1 MTPPA
6 PGAGW
11 FLAFEGV
18 EGSGKSTQV
27 TRLGAAFRDLGL
39 DVVVAREPGST
50 PLGEQLREIA
60 LAQSAVISPAS
71 ELFLMLAA
79 RAAFVTQVLRPG
91 LDRGAIVI
99 ADRFELSTLAYQ
111 GYGRGL
117 DLREIRRANHIA
129 TGGIT
134 PDLTVFIEIEPE
146 TGAERQRAAGKLR
159 DRIEREDP
167 GFHRRVNRGYREV
180 AGDVHALLK
189 VRGDAP
195 AAAVHEEIVAAL
207 RARFPELF
215 IAPRVMMSR
224 IPRRGAEAFSN
235 PDPEVE

>member
-1 MTPPA
+1 MNLPA

-27 TRLGAAFRDLGL
+27 TRLAEALRELGL

-60 LAQSAVISPAS
+60 LAQTSAVSPAS

-91 LDRGAIVI
+91 LDGGAIVI
-99 ADRFELSTLAYQ
+99 ADRFELSTIAYQ

-117 DLREIRRANHIA
+117 DVGEIRRANRLA

-134 PDLTVFIEIEPE
+134 PDLTIFLEIEPE
-146 TGAERQRAAGKLR
+146 TGAARQRAAGKLR

-167 GFHRRVNRGYREV
+167 SFHRRVERGYREV
-180 AGDVHALLK
+180 AGDVQPLLK
-189 VRGDAP
+189 VCGDAP
-195 AAAVHEEIVAAL
+195 AAAVHDEIVAAL
-207 RARFPELF
+207 RASFPELF
-215 IAPRVMMSR
+215 TAPRVMMSR
-224 IPRRGAEAFSN
+224 TPRRGAEAFPH